1 VSSGPSTPSDRDAET
16 VLDAGCGTWNF
27 AGPEET
33 EARLLAAGFSSA
45 ECWLEEQTARP
56 DEPRA
61 FLQASGLAPVRE
73 LLDPESFEAFTDRM
87 MALMGQPETFQYVRL
102 NIVAERSDRGQNQGD
117 STS

>member
-1 VSSGPSTPSDRDAET
+1 MNSGPSTPSDRDAET
-16 VLDAGCGTWNF
+16 VLDAGCCTWNF

-45 ECWLEEQTARP
+45 ECWLEEQTASP

-73 LLDPESFEAFTDRM
+73 LLDPE
-87 MALMGQPETFQYVRL
+87 TFQYVRL
-102 NIVAERSDRGQNQGD
+102 NIVAERSDRGQNRGD
-117 STS
+117 SKS